1 MGHRSRLDLLTRERA
16 ALGDEA
22 NLFRLNTDNAATV
35 QNDHDDLLA
44 GECAIRFLED
54 IRTALQ
60 HVDQKQELRPEIG
73 KKVKTISATYT

>member
-1 MGHRSRLDLLTRERA
+1 MTLLIANVLTGQIEPKSNGTTNMGHRSRRDLLTRERA

-44 GECAIRFLED
+44 GGWCHSILGR
-54 IRTALQ
+54 
-60 HVDQKQELRPEIG
+60 HSKSP
-73 KKVKTISATYT
+73 SAR